1 MSKDMISP
9 EAEALCKITEGLERR
24 IDTHEEVQGRDGTQI
39 RRQMHAAVVDGLR
52 EVASDPEFWA
62 AAAGAMRKHAQQQAG
77 GFVMG
82 ALGALVS
89 RVMLI
94 AVAVWAV
101 YSLGGLPALVAW
113 LKSGGQS

>member
-1 MSKDMISP
+1 MAKDMITS
-9 EAEALCKITEGLERR
+9 EAEALCKITEGLEHR
-24 IDTHEEVQGRDGTQI
+24 IDQHEEVLGRDGSQI

-62 AAAGAMRKHAQQQAG
+62 AAAAAMRKHAQQQAG

-89 RVMLI
+89 RLMLI

-101 YSLGGLPALVAW
+101 YSLGGLPALIAW
-113 LKSGGQS
+113 LKS

>member
-1 MSKDMISP
+1 MAKDMITS
-9 EAEALCKITEGLERR
+9 EAEALCKITEGLEHR
-24 IDTHEEVQGRDGTQI
+24 IDQHEEVLGHDGAQI

-52 EVASDPEFWA
+52 DVASDPEFWA

-82 ALGALVS
+82 TLGALLS
-89 RVMLI
+89 RALI
-94 AVAVWAV
+94 VCVALWAV

-113 LKSGGQS
+113 LKSGGQP